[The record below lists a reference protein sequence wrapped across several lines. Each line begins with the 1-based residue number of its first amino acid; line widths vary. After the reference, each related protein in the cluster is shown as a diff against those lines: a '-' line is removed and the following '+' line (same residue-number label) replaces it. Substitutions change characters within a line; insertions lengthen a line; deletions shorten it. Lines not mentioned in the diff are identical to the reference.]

1 MSLNHEQWWDKWEF
15 RLEWVG
21 DVHRTRDLEERVH
34 RVMDYVGINL
44 ALRTLN
50 PTLCV
55 SGAIRVKVPHT
66 KLYELGFE
74 GQFRHWYLTPMM
86 V

>member
-34 RVMDYVGINL
+34 WVMDYVGIDL
-44 ALRTLN
+44 ALRTLDSI
-50 PTLCV
+50 TM
-55 SGAIRVKVPHT
+55 RERHHT
-66 KLYELGFE
+66 SIGFTH
-74 GQFRHWYLTPMM
+74 Q
-86 V
+86 VV